1 MYPALEVVT
10 NIRLLV
16 LGPGDRDADIQC
28 HLVQAQ
34 MGPRSVPYEAL
45 SYCWGPAS
53 EGRTVT
59 CNGEIVSITDNLH
72 AALLQLRQ
80 TDVERTLWVDALSIN
95 QQDDREKTQMV
106 LRMRDTY
113 ASARGVIIWLGLGD
127 ESSQQAELAFT
138 LLSRL
143 ATTYISYNKDERYR
157 GWLIQEY
164 QTKRASWWPEFRA
177 EVHAATEALKIS
189 SESWA
194 ALGSLLWRPWF
205 YRIWVVQEAVMAGL
219 NDPQHPAPVFV
230 CGRCA
235 IGWDTFIAPL
245 LGLRILDL
253 DYQLW
258 SHIPKTHVNPAL
270 AKPFSGGINMI
281 RNIVKLRLEG
291 IERLWPRR
299 FYDLLR
305 LTKTMDSTD
314 PRDKVFALH
323 GMLVPDQIA
332 VLDNSL
338 QPDYAKPLDQVYMD
352 VAKHFILK
360 QHSLKLLEMVHDNPR
375 HHTDLP
381 SWIPDWKASSYT
393 SPLAEFRYSAGY
405 RVGSTDTISEVVS
418 EFEESF
424 LAGARQSVALLPGN
438 RPIATISNDGKLLT
452 LQGFMLAPITC
463 AVPDA
468 SELTPDMLR
477 VPDIPRH
484 SPWFQRLASH
494 TVYQNILAAVN
505 TLDPSCTQDTRED
518 GQICWD
524 LPADDVP
531 YDGGGTLI
539 EALWRTLI
547 GDRNEGI
554 TRPQNDEWQASFMA
568 FDQWRRLSCFCQK
581 HQGSVKGPVPEG
593 LDAMAARF
601 DSAMRRIAPGRRF
614 AIVAEQLLCWVPQR
628 ANTCDFIIVAH
639 GSDIAHVVRRRPGA
653 DHVFELLGGAYVHG
667 FMHGEAIRKF
677 NVQTQSIVLS

>member
-1 MYPALEVVT
+1 MYPALEIVT
-10 NIRLLV
+10 NNRLLV
-16 LGPGDRDADIQC
+16 LAPGDRDAGLQC

-34 MGPRSVPYEAL
+34 MGSVPYEAL

-53 EGRTVT
+53 EGRAVT
-59 CNGEIVSITDNLH
+59 YNGKTLGITDNLH

-80 TDVERTLWVDALSIN
+80 TDVERTLWIDALSIN

-106 LRMRDTY
+106 LRMRDIY
-113 ASARGVIIWLGLGD
+113 ASARGVIIWLGPDD

-177 EVHAATEALKIS
+177 EVHVATEALKIS

-219 NDPQHPAPVFV
+219 NNPQHPAPV
-230 CGRCA
+230 
-235 IGWDTFIAPL
+235 
-245 LGLRILDL
+245 ILDL

-258 SHIPKTHVNPAL
+258 SHIPKMQVNPAL

-291 IERLWPRR
+291 IERPWPRR

-323 GMLVPDQIA
+323 GMLVPDRA
-332 VLDNSL
+332 AALDDSL
-338 QPDYAKPLDQVYMD
+338 PPDYAKPMGQVYMD
-352 VAKHFILK
+352 VAKHFILR
-360 QHSLKLLEMVHDNPR
+360 QHSLKLLEMVHDSPR
-375 HHTDLP
+375 HHTELP
-381 SWIPDWKASSYT
+381 SWIPDWTASSYT

-405 RVGSTDTISEVVS
+405 RVGSTEAISEDVS

-424 LAGARQSVALLPGN
+424 LAGARQSVTSLPGN

-452 LQGFMLAPITC
+452 LQGLMLAPITC

-477 VPDIPRH
+477 VPDLPRH
-484 SPWFQRLASH
+484 SSWFQRLASH

-505 TLDPSCTQDTRED
+505 TLDPGCTQATRED

-531 YDGGGTLI
+531 HDAGGTLI

-547 GDRNEGI
+547 GDRNEGF
-554 TRPQNDEWQASFMA
+554 TRPQSNEWQASFMA
-568 FDQWRRLSCFCQK
+568 LDQYRRLSCFCQN
-581 HQGSVKGPVPEG
+581 HQGALKGPAAEG
-593 LDAMAARF
+593 LDDLAARF

-614 AIVAEQLLCWVPQR
+614 AIVAGQLLCWVPQR
-628 ANTCDFIIVAH
+628 ANAGDFIIVAH

-653 DHVFELLGGAYVHG
+653 DDVFELLGGAYVHG
-667 FMHGEAIRKF
+667 FMHGEAIRIY
-677 NVQTQSIVLS
+677 NEQTQIILLS

>member
-16 LGPGDRDADIQC
+16 LGP
-28 HLVQAQ
+28 VQAQ
-34 MGPRSVPYEAL
+34 MGSGSVPYEAL

-59 CNGEIVSITDNLH
+59 CNGEVVSITDNLH
-72 AALLQLRQ
+72 AALLQLRE

-95 QQDDREKTQMV
+95 QQDEREKTQMV
-106 LRMRDTY
+106 LRMRDIY
-113 ASARGVIIWLGLGD
+113 ASACGVIIWLGPDD
-127 ESSQQAELAFT
+127 ESSQQAELAFM

-157 GWLIQEY
+157 NWLIREY
-164 QTKRASWWPEFRA
+164 QTKRASWWPKFRP
-177 EVHAATEALKIS
+177 ELQAATAALNIS
-189 SESWA
+189 SKSWA
-194 ALGSLLWRPWF
+194 ALGSLLWRSWF

-219 NDPQHPAPVFV
+219 NDPKHRVPTFII

-235 IGWDTFIAPL
+235 IGWDSITAPL
-245 LGLRILDL
+245 FGLRILDL

-258 SHIPKTHVNPAL
+258 SHIPKTLVNPAL
-270 AKPFSGGINMI
+270 SKPFSGGINTI

-291 IERLWPRR
+291 IERPWPRR

-323 GMLVPDQIA
+323 GMLVPDHTA
-332 VLDNSL
+332 ALDDSL
-338 QPDYAKPLDQVYMD
+338 KPDYAKPMGQVYMD

-360 QHSLKLLEMVHDNPR
+360 QYSLKLLEMVHDSPR
-375 HHTDLP
+375 HHTELP
-381 SWIPDWKASSYT
+381 SWIPDWTASSYT

-405 RVGSTDTISEVVS
+405 RVGSTGTISEVVS

-424 LAGARQSVALLPGN
+424 LAGARQNVAMLQGN
-438 RPIATISNDGKLLT
+438 RPIASISDDGQVLT
-452 LQGFMLAPITC
+452 LQGLMLAPITC

-477 VPDIPRH
+477 VTDIPQQ

-505 TLDPSCTQDTRED
+505 TLDPGCTQATRED

-531 YDGGGTLI
+531 YDAGGTLM

-547 GDRNEGI
+547 GDRNEGF

-614 AIVAEQLLCWVPQR
+614 AIVAGQSLCGLPQR
-628 ANTCDFIIVAH
+628 ANTGDFIIVARA
-639 GSDIAHVVRRRPGA
+639 SDIAHVAPGA
-653 DHVFELLGGAYVHG
+653 DHMFELLGGAYVHG
-667 FMHGEAIRKF
+667 FMLREVIRMF
-677 NVQTQSIVLS
+677 NEQTQSIVLS

>member
-1 MYPALEVVT
+1 MYPTLEDVT

-16 LGPGDRDADIQC
+16 LGPGDRGADLQC
-28 HLVQAQ
+28 RLVQAQ

-59 CNGEIVSITDNLH
+59 CNGKIVSITDNLH

-80 TDVERTLWVDALSIN
+80 TDVERTLWIDALSIN

-106 LRMRDTY
+106 LRMRDIY
-113 ASARGVIIWLGLGD
+113 ASARRVIIWLGPDD

-143 ATTYISYNKDERYR
+143 ATTYISYHKDERYR

-177 EVHAATEALKIS
+177 EVHAATEALKIG

-205 YRIWVVQEAVMAGL
+205 YRIWVVQEAVMA
-219 NDPQHPAPVFV
+219 
-230 CGRCA
+230 
-235 IGWDTFIAPL
+235 GWDTFIAPL

-291 IERLWPRR
+291 IERPWPRR

-323 GMLVPDQIA
+323 GMLVPDHVAI
-332 VLDNSL
+332 LDYSL
-338 QPDYAKPLDQVYMD
+338 EPDYAKPLDQVYMD

-360 QHSLKLLEMVHDNPR
+360 QHSLKLLEMVHDSPR
-375 HHTDLP
+375 HRTELL
-381 SWIPDWKASSYT
+381 SWIPDWTASSYT
-393 SPLAEFRYSAGY
+393 SPLVEFRYSAGY
-405 RVGSTDTISEVVS
+405 RVGSTGIISEVVS

-424 LAGARQSVALLPGN
+424 LAGARQNVAMLQGN
-438 RPIATISNDGKLLT
+438 RPIASISDDAQLLT
-452 LQGFMLAPITC
+452 LQGLMLAPITC

-477 VPDIPRH
+477 VPDIP
-484 SPWFQRLASH
+484 P
-494 TVYQNILAAVN
+494 
-505 TLDPSCTQDTRED
+505 
-518 GQICWD
+518 
-524 LPADDVP
+524 
-531 YDGGGTLI
+531 
-539 EALWRTLI
+539 
-547 GDRNEGI
+547 
-554 TRPQNDEWQASFMA
+554 
-568 FDQWRRLSCFCQK
+568 
-581 HQGSVKGPVPEG
+581 
-593 LDAMAARF
+593 
-601 DSAMRRIAPGRRF
+601 
-614 AIVAEQLLCWVPQR
+614 
-628 ANTCDFIIVAH
+628 
-639 GSDIAHVVRRRPGA
+639 
-653 DHVFELLGGAYVHG
+653 
-667 FMHGEAIRKF
+667 
-677 NVQTQSIVLS
+677 